1 MVKTVLLLADHH
13 VGSKLGLLYPF
24 KGYTFHNAAQEHLWE
39 CRKHML
45 SRLPRAI
52 DVTVHLG
59 EIIDGPANSKKKKYS
74 TLVTRLE
81 DQRRIAKK
89 LLDPIRKRSKK
100 FYCLIGSEY
109 HVDEWGEAAR
119 AVAKYIGA
127 DPVYIDKDEPD
138 NNEYACYNLFL
149 QFDDVVI
156 DLAHHASVAMV
167 NRIMVLEREI
177 RYRKIDNP
185 ITQNLDEQELRE
197 KLSAFGLS
205 GSPRVWDSDKLDQLA
220 ALFRPPEIKCIVRA
234 HSHIFG
240 MAWDRHGIA
249 VRCPG
254 WQFPYYDYG
263 VAKSAVARS
272 YPDIGWILL
281 KVTPG
286 KEWPI
291 EVHPCLYDYP
301 KAEMIKIT

>member
-39 CRKHML
+39 CRQHML
-45 SRLPRAI
+45 SRLPRKI

-59 EIIDGPANSKKKKYS
+59 EIIDGPANSKKKKYG

-89 LLDPIRKRSKK
+89 LLDPIRRRSKK

-109 HVDEWGEAAR
+109 HVDEWGEASR

-127 DPVYIDKDEPD
+127 DPVYIDKDEPE

-149 QFDDVVI
+149 QFDDVII
-156 DLAHHASVAMV
+156 DFAHHASTAMV
-167 NRIMVLEREI
+167 NRIMVLEREM
-177 RYRKIDNP
+177 RYRLIDNP
-185 ITQNLDEQELRE
+185 ITDDV
-197 KLSAFGLS
+197 KG
-205 GSPRVWDSDKLDQLA
+205 
-220 ALFRPPEIKCIVRA
+220 EIKCIVRA
-234 HSHIFG
+234 HSHVFG
-240 MAWDRHGIA
+240 VSWDRHGIGI
-249 VRCPG
+249 RCPG
-254 WQFPYYDYG
+254 WQYPYYDYG
-263 VAKSAVARS
+263 TAKVSVARS
-272 YPDIGWILL
+272 YPDLGWILL

-286 KEWPI
+286 KEWPV
-291 EVHPCLYDYP
+291 EVHPCLYEYP
-301 KAEMIKIT
+301 KAEVIKIT